1 MNEKFLES
9 GTLDSITEQ
18 VKESSEC
25 GVNFDECIAN
35 NAVGSAEM
43 ECLKI
48 NSARALIFTKK
59 QSICITSNSG
69 NGNFDRKSSAK
80 SAALF
85 SSQSIT

>member
-48 NSARALIFTKK
+48 NSARALIFAKK
-59 QSICITSNSG
+59 QSICITSDSG
-69 NGNFDRKSSAK
+69 NENVRSEK
-80 SAALF
+80 
-85 SSQSIT
+85 

>member
-59 QSICITSNSG
+59 SIFITSDSG
-69 NGNFDRKSSAK
+69 NENLRSEK
-80 SAALF
+80 
-85 SSQSIT
+85 